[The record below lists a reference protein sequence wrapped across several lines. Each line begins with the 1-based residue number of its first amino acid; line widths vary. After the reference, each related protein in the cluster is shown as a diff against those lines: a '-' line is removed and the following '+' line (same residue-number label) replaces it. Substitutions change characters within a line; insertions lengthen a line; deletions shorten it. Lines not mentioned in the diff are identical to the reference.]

1 MSLVCSPEQR
11 RAMRIGRADRGVG
24 LDNAKSPWMSAPI
37 AFPHCKPD
45 SISARRCQHQAPERG
60 SNALG
65 KRDRAILQL
74 SLRKNR
80 ALSDWLISPNVI
92 AVKIPRIEAEI
103 ALLDT

>member
-1 MSLVCSPEQR
+1 
-11 RAMRIGRADRGVG
+11 
-24 LDNAKSPWMSAPI
+24 
-37 AFPHCKPD
+37 
-45 SISARRCQHQAPERG
+45 
-60 SNALG
+60 LG
-65 KRDRAILQL
+65 KSDRAILQL